1 MDRPSKHAFSPY
13 QGPDRRRFPRHTVQ
27 VPIEVQ
33 LEGSKT
39 TLAAETSDLSRNG
52 CYLRLPNPLPVGL
65 WVRATLWLD
74 TVPIQIAG
82 RIVTRHPNFG
92 NGIMFLKIEDQDT
105 QTLTAYVEAV
115 TAESAT

>member
-1 MDRPSKHAFSPY
+1 MDRPDKHAFSPY
-13 QGPDRRRFPRHTVQ
+13 QGPDRRRFQRHTVQ

-65 WVRATLWLD
+65 WVQATLWLD
-74 TVPIQIAG
+74 STPIQIAG
-82 RIVTRHPNFG
+82 RVVTRHPNFG
-92 NGIMFLKIEDQDT
+92 NGIMFLKIDDHDM
-105 QTLTAYVEAV
+105 QTLTAYIETVF
-115 TAESAT
+115 AESTI